1 MKLSLSLVL
10 VIYVGMFLHPLG
22 SYGQKRPAVPEDR
35 FTVSHYDPK
44 RNASDDLKAAVTEAQ
59 RTGKRILL
67 QVGGDWCVWCH
78 RMDAFYQDHP
88 ELLAL
93 RKRNYILIKINFSL
107 DNRNEEFLSH
117 YPKIEAAPHILI
129 LDQNGNLVRSEDT
142 GELELGKS
150 YDLNKFLAFLKQFS
164 PSAH

>member
-1 MKLSLSLVL
+1 MKLNLALVL
-10 VIYVGMFLHPLG
+10 VIYVAMFFCQPG
-22 SYGQKRPAVPEDR
+22 SYAQKRPFRPEEP
-35 FTVSHYDPK
+35 FSVSHYDPK
-44 RNASDDLKAAVTEAQ
+44 RNASDDLKAAVAEAQ

-78 RMDAFYQDHP
+78 KMDAFYQDHP

-93 RKRNYILIKINFSL
+93 RKQNYIFVKINFSL

-117 YPKIEAAPHILI
+117 YPKIEGAPHIFI
-129 LDQNGNLVRSEDT
+129 LDQKGNLLRSEDT

-164 PSAH
+164 PPTQ